1 VGRLS
6 VGVAGICAA
15 VSASGGRGGDDDSA
29 GGRVCPF
36 GAAAC
41 ETLYRNDRQMA
52 MPAVMRVGTS
62 SGCRPVVGAKWA
74 SGAMV
79 GERAIR
85 QLGVLGVQTSCP

>member
-1 VGRLS
+1 VSL
-6 VGVAGICAA
+6 GVAGICAA

-74 SGAMV
+74 MV

-85 QLGVLGVQTSCP
+85 QLGVLGVQTSFP